1 MDLIWRLD
9 WIRVIER
16 VARVKAITVIA
27 VLSIACWLILIGFM
41 LMTITLVFFDR

>member
-1 MDLIWRLD
+1 MDHISWLD

-16 VARVKAITVIA
+16 VARAKAVIVIA

-41 LMTITLVFFDR
+41 LMTITLVFHD